1 MPQRFRFMFIVI
13 TLLLIAPAALAQTPT
28 PAGGACA
35 PATPCAD
42 GTTASAGMKLG
53 GLAVES
59 VAPVAQAAEGV
70 ANEGFGLAWAVM
82 ALLALALLYAIVA
95 AVLATVG
102 QGYPALPAG
111 AQLAV
116 PILSV
121 LGLGVALY
129 LTFIETTNTAAV
141 CGPVG
146 DCNAVQAS
154 PFAKLFGFL
163 PVGLLGAVGYI
174 GILVAWFLGRRS
186 AGALG
191 RIAPLLV
198 FGMALFGVL
207 FTIYLTYL
215 ELFVIK
221 AVCIWCLTSAVL
233 MALVLALSVG
243 PALDALQSQD
253 DDASADA
260 EEALQTN

>member
-1 MPQRFRFMFIVI
+1 MLRTSSLVLVIVVS
-13 TLLLIAPAALAQTPT
+13 LLAIAPAALAQTPT

-35 PATPCAD
+35 PATPCVD
-42 GTTASAGMKLG
+42 GATAATGLKVGS
-53 GLAVES
+53 LAVES
-59 VAPVAQAAEGV
+59 VAPVAEAAAAGEV
-70 ANEGFGLAWAVM
+70 ANNGFALAWAVM
-82 ALLALALLYAIVA
+82 ALLVASLLYAIVGA
-95 AVLATVG
+95 LLATMGRDVPSFPPRT
-102 QGYPALPAG
+102 QVLI
-111 AQLAV
+111 

-174 GILVAWFLGRRS
+174 AILIAWFVGRRS
-186 AGALG
+186 SDGALG
-191 RIAPLLV
+191 KLAPLAV
-198 FGMALFGVL
+198 FVMALFGVL

-215 ELFVIK
+215 ELFVIN

-233 MALVLALSVG
+233 MSVVLALSVG
-243 PALDALQSQD
+243 PAL
-253 DDASADA
+253 
-260 EEALQTN
+260 EALQTE

>member
-1 MPQRFRFMFIVI
+1 MPHRFLLAFIIIV
-13 TLLLIAPAALAQTPT
+13 LLLIAPAALAQTPT

-42 GTTASAGMKLG
+42 GTTTVAAGMRLG
-53 GLAVES
+53 GLAVET
-59 VAPVAQAAEGV
+59 VAPVTEVAQEV
-70 ANEGFGLAWAVM
+70 VDQGFGLAWAVM

-95 AVLATVG
+95 AVFATLG
-102 QGYPALPAG
+102 RALPALPAA
-111 AQLAV
+111 AQIAV
-116 PILSV
+116 PVLSA

-174 GILVAWFLGRRS
+174 GILAAWFIGRRS
-186 AGALG
+186 DGALG
-191 RIAPLLV
+191 RLAPLLM

-221 AVCIWCLTSAVL
+221 AVCIWCLSSAVI
-233 MALVLALSVG
+233 MAVVLALSVG
-243 PALDALQSQD
+243 PALDALLTED
-253 DDASADA
+253 DP
-260 EEALQTN
+260 EEVLRAG

>member
-1 MPQRFRFMFIVI
+1 MPHRFLFTLIVI
-13 TLLLIAPAALAQTPT
+13 VLLLVAPATLAQTPT
-28 PAGGACA
+28 PDGGACA

-42 GTTASAGMKLG
+42 GATAAAGMKLG
-53 GLAVES
+53 NLAVES
-59 VAPVAQAAEGV
+59 VAPVVDVAAQEV
-70 ANEGFGLAWAVM
+70 ANEGFGLAWAIM
-82 ALLALALLYAIVA
+82 ALLGLSLLYAIVA
-95 AVLATVG
+95 AVLATMGREVPG
-102 QGYPALPAG
+102 IPGG
-111 AQLAV
+111 AVLI

-129 LTFIETTNTAAV
+129 LSYIETTNTAAV

-154 PFAKLFGFL
+154 PFAMLFGFL
-163 PVGLLGAVGYI
+163 PVGVLGALGYV
-174 GILVAWFLGRRS
+174 GILVAWFLGRRMDN
-186 AGALG
+186 GLG

-221 AVCIWCLTSAVL
+221 AVCIWCLTSAVI
-233 MALVLALSVG
+233 MVLVLALSVP
-243 PALDALQSQD
+243 PALAALQTED
-253 DDASADA
+253 DS
-260 EEALQTN
+260 EEALQTR

>member
-1 MPQRFRFMFIVI
+1 MPHRFLLTSIIIVA
-13 TLLLIAPAALAQTPT
+13 LLLIAPAALAQTPT
-28 PAGGACA
+28 PSGGACA
-35 PATPCAD
+35 PSTPCVD
-42 GTTASAGMKLG
+42 GTTVAAGMKLG
-53 GLAVES
+53 GLAVET
-59 VAPVAQAAEGV
+59 AAQEV
-70 ANEGFGLAWAVM
+70 VDQGFGLAWAVM

-95 AVLATVG
+95 AVLATLG
-102 QGYPALPAG
+102 RAFPAFPAG
-111 AQLAV
+111 AQVAI

-174 GILVAWFLGRRS
+174 GILAAWFIGRRS
-186 AGALG
+186 DGALG
-191 RIAPLLV
+191 RLAPLLV

-207 FTIYLTYL
+207 FTVYLTYL

-221 AVCIWCLTSAVL
+221 AVCIWCLSSAVV

-243 PALDALQSQD
+243 PALDALLSED
-253 DDASADA
+253 ES
-260 EEALQTN
+260 EEVLRAG